1 MIPPATPN
9 ALAYLA
15 LFAYPLVAAVL
26 FRRLPLHAAL
36 IWTILAGYLFLP
48 ERTNVDLP
56 LLPTLDK
63 ATIPSFTAAV
73 LVWLTVRR
81 DQAAAA
87 LRRGRAGAG
96 TEARGTPL
104 VRRGSTVV
112 TNTLLLLLV
121 AAPLLYFVNNRA
133 PVLNGAVLQPGI
145 RLYDVASLTM
155 VAVIMVMP
163 FFLARRY
170 LAAPEAQRYLLVALV
185 VGGLV
190 YSMFMLIEIRLSP
203 QLHRWIYGFHSHSFA
218 QHIRGDG
225 FRPMVFLGHGLR
237 VAIFVAMAVLAA
249 LALWR
254 ARDGSQPIG
263 WLAAAVWTL
272 TVLLLARSLGAF
284 LLVLL
289 IAPAMVFFGPRGQ
302 LLLAGV
308 TSVTVML
315 YPMLRG
321 AGLVPTEQL
330 VGWAQLIDEERADSL
345 AFRFENEDLLLAR
358 ANQKPLFGWGGMGRN
373 MILDDRYGR
382 SVAIPDGVWVIVM
395 GQQGWVGYVATFGL
409 VCMPLVLILWRRRT
423 VRPDLITAGLAL
435 ALAINLLDMLPNS
448 SLVPITWLIAGALMG
463 RYETG
468 RAPAPAPEEAPE
480 AAPPPRRS
488 IYARDFSR
496 RSP

>member
-1 MIPPATPN
+1 MISAAN
-9 ALAYLA
+9 ASAYLA

-48 ERTNVDLP
+48 ERVNVNLP

-63 ATIPSFTAAV
+63 ATIPGFTAAV

-87 LRRGRAGAG
+87 LRSGRAGEAG
-96 TEARGTPL
+96 TEPRGKRL

-170 LAAPEAQRYLLVALV
+170 LATPEAQRYLLVALV

-190 YSMFMLIEIRLSP
+190 YSLFMLIEIRLSP
-203 QLHRWIYGFHSHSFA
+203 QLHNWIYGFHPHSFA

-225 FRPMVFLGHGLR
+225 FRPMVFLAHGLR

-254 ARDGSQPIG
+254 ARDGRQPMR
-263 WLAAAVWTL
+263 WLAAAAWIFV
-272 TVLLLARSLGAF
+272 VLFLARSLGAF

-289 IAPAMVFFGPRGQ
+289 IAPAALFLGLRGQ
-302 LLLAGV
+302 LLLAAV
-308 TSVTVML
+308 TAVTVML

-358 ANQKPLFGWGGMGRN
+358 ANRKPLFGWGGMGRN
-373 MILDDRYGR
+373 MIMDDRYGQ
-382 SVAIPDGVWVIVM
+382 SVAIPDGVWVIIM
-395 GQQGWVGYVATFGL
+395 GQQGWIGYIATFGL
-409 VCMPLVLILWRRRT
+409 VCMPLILIFWRRRT

-468 RAPAPAPEEAPE
+468 RAPAPAPEAAPE

-496 RSP
+496 RAP

>member
-1 MIPPATPN
+1 MTSAAN
-9 ALAYLA
+9 ANAFAYLA

-36 IWTILAGYLFLP
+36 IWSILAGYLFLP
-48 ERTNVDLP
+48 ERVNVNLP

-63 ATIPSFTAAV
+63 ATIPGFTAAV

-81 DQAAAA
+81 DRAAAA
-87 LRRGRAGAG
+87 LRSGRAGEAG
-96 TEARGTPL
+96 TEPRGKPPARG
-104 VRRGSTVV
+104 SSIV

-133 PVLNGAVLQPGI
+133 PVMNGAVLQPGI

-170 LAAPEAQRYLLVALV
+170 LATPEAQRYLLVALV
-185 VGGLV
+185 VGGLF
-190 YSMFMLIEIRLSP
+190 YSALMLIEIRMSP
-203 QLHRWIYGFHSHSFA
+203 QLHRWIYGFHPHSWR

-225 FRPMVFLGHGLR
+225 FRPMVFLEHGLR
-237 VAIFVAMAVLAA
+237 VAIFVAMSVLAA

-254 ARDGSQPIG
+254 ARDGRQPLS
-263 WLAAAVWTL
+263 WLAAAVWIFG
-272 TVLLLARSLGAF
+272 VLFLARSLGAF

-289 IAPAMVFFGPRGQ
+289 IAPAALFLGLRGQ
-302 LLLAGV
+302 LLLAAV
-308 TSVTVML
+308 TAVTVML

-345 AFRFENEDLLLAR
+345 AFRFENEDLLLGR

-395 GQQGWVGYVATFGL
+395 GQQGWIGYIATFGL
-409 VCMPLVLILWRRRT
+409 VCMPLILIFWRRRT

-435 ALAINLLDMLPNS
+435 VLAINLLDMLPNS

-480 AAPPPRRS
+480 SAPPPRRS